1 MRILISDLHFG
12 VKKANEAFLE
22 SQLKFIKEQLI
33 PEARKK
39 KIKEI
44 LILGDLLDTR
54 QTVNVKVFNVLHDLF
69 EKDLSDFNVK
79 ILLGNHDIYYNSTI
93 EVHSLKF
100 LSKFPNV
107 EIIDKITEIGKD
119 LFVPWLVEEK
129 ELIDYLEYSGK
140 TYDNC
145 FGHFHLFGFSMNEGN
160 ESKEGLT
167 LDIFADKFKNVFT
180 GHFHTRSSK
189 KISGTNIVYIG
200 SPYQITRADIE
211 QEKSYCVLKNDN
223 TFDFIPNQVSMK
235 FKVVNFP
242 EVFTEEDIKGNFV
255 DISIDYTKGEID
267 EEKVKEYIQ
276 KIESFNPLFPPVVK
290 INNELLSDELIDG
303 MDFSK
308 IKSSEDLIREYIN
321 IQTIDNKE
329 IVLNKLIELYQKA
342 NKGE

>member
-1 MRILISDLHFG
+1 M
-12 VKKANEAFLE
+12 
-22 SQLKFIKEQLI
+22 
-33 PEARKK
+33 
-39 KIKEI
+39 
-44 LILGDLLDTR
+44 
-54 QTVNVKVFNVLHDLF
+54 
-69 EKDLSDFNVK
+69 
-79 ILLGNHDIYYNSTI
+79 
-93 EVHSLKF
+93 
-100 LSKFPNV
+100 
-107 EIIDKITEIGKD
+107 
-119 LFVPWLVEEK
+119 
-129 ELIDYLEYSGK
+129 
-140 TYDNC
+140 
-145 FGHFHLFGFSMNEGN
+145 
-160 ESKEGLT
+160 
-167 LDIFADKFKNVFT
+167 
-180 GHFHTRSSK
+180 
-189 KISGTNIVYIG
+189 
-200 SPYQITRADIE
+200 
-211 QEKSYCVLKNDN
+211 LKNDN